1 MAEKMVVVGASGAG
15 LFAAWRLAAAGQPV
29 VVYEQRTGPHWA
41 PRTLIVTDELRR
53 RWPGFA
59 ESLLR
64 HAVTAFE
71 LRAGSARLVL
81 PLRQPDWV
89 VERSELWGELAR
101 LAQGAGAQIRWGWRF
116 LGEEDGS
123 LVFAG
128 RGGEVHRQPASVV
141 FAADGV
147 QSRVARKFGLPLP
160 PRIYVLQAKVAWP
173 HWVPFDRAV
182 VWFDP
187 ESTPYFYWLIPDPP
201 GRGALGLIVD
211 PGQPA
216 RGLLDRFLAT
226 LQLEPLEYQGGV
238 VAAYRPGLP
247 FAVRRD
253 RYRLF
258 CVGDAG
264 GQVKVTTV
272 GGTVT
277 GLWGAAAAVANLHGR
292 GNGEGRRL
300 QGELLAH
307 WVVRRILHRFTVE
320 DYERL
325 LGGLNRE
332 ARGVVEAVPRDRLRT
347 GAWRLLAAQ
356 PRLVVWALRGLLRG

>member
-1 MAEKMVVVGASGAG
+1 MAEEIVVIGASGAG

-29 VVYEQRTGPHWA
+29 VVYEQRSGPHWA

-53 RWPGFA
+53 RWPGFP
-59 ESLLR
+59 ESLPR

-71 LRAGSARLVL
+71 LRAGSACLVL

-89 VERSELWGELAR
+89 VERRELWGELAR
-101 LAQGAGAQIRWGWRF
+101 LAEGAGARIRWGWRF
-116 LGEEDGS
+116 LGEQNGS
-123 LVFAG
+123 LVFGG
-128 RGGEVHRQPASVV
+128 RGDVYRQRASVIV
-141 FAADGV
+141 AADGV
-147 QSRVARKFGLPLP
+147 HSRVARKFGLPLP
-160 PRIYVLQAKVAWP
+160 HRVYVLQAQVAWP
-173 HWVPFDRAV
+173 RWVPFDRAV

-187 ESTPYFYWLIPDPP
+187 ETSPYFYWLIPDPP

-216 RGLLDRFLAT
+216 RALLDRFLAA
-226 LQLEPLEYQGGV
+226 LQLEPLGYQGGV

-247 FAVRRD
+247 FVVQRE

-258 CVGDAG
+258 CIGDAG

-277 GLWGAAAAVANLHGR
+277 GLWGAAAAVAALQEDGT
-292 GNGEGRRL
+292 GLARRL
-300 QGELLAH
+300 EGELLAH
-307 WVVRRILHRFTVE
+307 WVVRRILHRFTRE

-325 LGGLNRE
+325 LWGLNRG
-332 ARGVVEAVPRDRLRT
+332 ARWVLGAIPRDRFAV
-347 GAWRLLAAQ
+347 GAWRLLLAQ
-356 PRLVVWALRGLLRG
+356 PKLLVWTLRAVLRG